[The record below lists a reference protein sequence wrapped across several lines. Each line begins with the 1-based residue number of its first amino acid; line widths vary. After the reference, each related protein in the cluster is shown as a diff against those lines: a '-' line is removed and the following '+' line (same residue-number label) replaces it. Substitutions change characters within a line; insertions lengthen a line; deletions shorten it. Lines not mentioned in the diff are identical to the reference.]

1 MGELKTIN
9 GKEVEVRKIAWQ
21 NTNLLLGHEGFIG
34 GKTGQTQNAGNC
46 LASIY
51 EATKSKEKYI
61 IVLLGCLTKEAR
73 FAETK
78 YLADR
83 FLTGK

>member
-1 MGELKTIN
+1 M
-9 GKEVEVRKIAWQ
+9 AWQ

-51 EATKSKEKYI
+51 ETRSKEKYI

-73 FAETK
+73 FA
-78 YLADR
+78 
-83 FLTGK
+83 